1 MGTIS
6 GFDSLQKMLGDASRA
21 FEKLDGEI
29 AELRFD
35 PDDPGSVR
43 EAIQSMERAVDR
55 KVGAFKSNPL
65 VAQLIPQMKAKY
77 RDAILAHAKSPRA
90 NRG

>member
-1 MGTIS
+1 MGRIN

-29 AELRFD
+29 AELSFD
-35 PDDPGSVR
+35 PDDPASVK
-43 EAIQSMERAVDR
+43 EAIRSMGIAIDR
-55 KVGAFKSNPL
+55 KVGAFKSNPM

-77 RDAILAHAKSPRA
+77 RDAIVAHARSSRA
-90 NRG
+90 SRG

>member
-6 GFDSLQKMLGDASRA
+6 GLDSLQKMLSDASLA

-29 AELRFD
+29 AELSFD
-35 PDDPGSVR
+35 PNDPASVK
-43 EAIQSMERAVDR
+43 EAIRSMEIAIDR
-55 KVGAFKSNPL
+55 KVGAFKGNPM
-65 VAQLIPQMKAKY
+65 VAQLIPQLKAKY
-77 RDAILAHAKSPRA
+77 RNAILAHAKSSRA